1 MSTAEQS
8 PSQASALRAD
18 PIQARSTKRLEGLLD
33 AAAAYIHSSGYETL
47 TTNHVASLSG
57 SSIGTVYR
65 YFPDRIALLDALIMR
80 NLERTQQA
88 AREAIHTS
96 APSSLDAAI
105 DELVDVMV
113 GMFSREP
120 GFRSIRLGD
129 SLDIR
134 PARPERWGNR
144 SLAES
149 VAVSLQQVW
158 GAKKVEHRTSLEH
171 AIDTADAFL
180 AKAFLLS
187 DAGDKKTIAVA
198 KRLAQAASAAG

>member
-1 MSTAEQS
+1 VSTAEQS
-8 PSQASALRAD
+8 LAQATQLRAD

-65 YFPDRIALLDALIMR
+65 YFPDRIALLDALIVR
-80 NLERTQQA
+80 NLERTQRA
-88 AREAIHTS
+88 AHEAIHTA
-96 APSSLDAAI
+96 APSSLDGAI

-144 SLAES
+144 TLAES

-158 GAKKVEHRTSLEH
+158 GAKKAQHQLSLEH

-180 AKAFLLS
+180 AKAFLMS
-187 DAGDKKTIAVA
+187 DAGDKKTISVA

>member
-8 PSQASALRAD
+8 VTQASQLRAD
-18 PIQARSTKRLEGLLD
+18 PIQARSTKRLEDLLD
-33 AAAAYIHSSGYETL
+33 AAASYIHSSGYETL

-80 NLERTQQA
+80 NLERTQRA
-88 AREAIHTS
+88 ALEAMHTA
-96 APSSLDAAI
+96 APGSLDAAI
-105 DELVDVMV
+105 DELVDVLV
-113 GMFSREP
+113 VMFSREP

-144 SLAES
+144 TLAES
-149 VAVSLQQVW
+149 VSLSLQQVW
-158 GAKKVEHRTSLEH
+158 GEKKAQHQMALEH

-180 AKAFLLS
+180 AKAFLMS